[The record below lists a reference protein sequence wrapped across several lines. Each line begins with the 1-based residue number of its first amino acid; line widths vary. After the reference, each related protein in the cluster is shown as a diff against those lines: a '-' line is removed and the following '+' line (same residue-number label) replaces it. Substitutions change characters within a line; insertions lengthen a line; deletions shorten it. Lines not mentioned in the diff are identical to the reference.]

1 MSDWTSVLPSALDG
15 IRYGIVLLDSD
26 FKARFINRAYYGM
39 WGLPPPPPG
48 VAYHLDDLIAHARN
62 AGLYNVANEAMD
74 EYIRERRGLI
84 HAGNEVP
91 LTLRLSNGR
100 ILNFQSQ
107 ILPDGGR
114 MLTFDDITAL
124 VGVADRLRILATVD
138 DLTKF
143 LNRRQ
148 FLDSFEAEFKRAQS
162 HGCPLSVMMIDADDF
177 KRIND
182 RHGHA
187 AGDNVLRTMAERCRT
202 VVRKSDI
209 VGRLGGEE
217 FAIVLVDTDLSD
229 AVPTAE
235 RLRRTV
241 ADESFK
247 VDGDSLQLTVSIGI
261 AALHQQ
267 QDDPDDLLRL
277 ADRALYAAKDRGRN
291 CIVTDT
297 DRG

>member
-26 FKARFINRAYYGM
+26 FRARFINRAYYGM
-39 WGLPPPPPG
+39 WALPPPPPG
-48 VAYHLDDLIAHARN
+48 VTYHLDDLIAHARN
-62 AGLYNVANEAMD
+62 AGLYNVGSEAMD
-74 EYIRERRGLI
+74 EYIRERRALI
-84 HAGNEVP
+84 RAGSEAP
-91 LTLRLSNGR
+91 SLLRLSNGK
-100 ILNFQSQ
+100 IFNFQSQ

-124 VGVADRLRILATVD
+124 VGVADRLRVLATVD

-148 FLDSFEAEFKRAQS
+148 FLDSFETEFKRAQS

-187 AGDNVLRTMAERCRT
+187 AGDNVLRAMAERCRA
-202 VVRKSDI
+202 VVRKGDI

-241 ADESFK
+241 ADESFR
-247 VDGDSLQLTVSIGI
+247 VDGDSLRLTVSIGI
-261 AALHQQ
+261 AALNPQQ
-267 QDDPDDLLRL
+267 EDPDDLLRL

-297 DRG
+297 DHG